1 MTATAPAVQPPH
13 AQVEP
18 GSRRGSLFR
27 TELARLVARRFIQIL
42 SGLAVLGFLVLSVI
56 AFTQFSEPT
65 AEVLADAQARLERDL
80 AISEQFRQ
88 ECLADETI
96 PEDEREFFCGPP
108 LEEQDYLVENYIDK
122 RPFTLTEDM
131 PGGALAVAAA
141 TAMLGFV
148 IGATYIGAE
157 WSTRSIVALLF
168 WEPRRL
174 KVIGVKTGVIALA
187 AVALGLAG
195 QLAWFG
201 VAQLLSRTRGTT
213 TEVPDGFWS
222 EYLGQGGRA
231 VLLVVIATLLGFGL
245 ANLTRN
251 TGAALG
257 IGFAYFA
264 VVETALGTFVAST
277 QPFLLT
283 ASAVA
288 LIQQGGLTLF
298 REGPTVDEDTGSFT
312 EFTEIVVS
320 NLRGG
325 LTLSAYL
332 LVLLALGTWL
342 FRRRDLH

>member
-1 MTATAPAVQPPH
+1 VTARARH
-13 AQVEP
+13 ARVE
-18 GSRRGSLFR
+18 SRSRGSLLR
-27 TELARLVARRFIQIL
+27 TELARLAARRFIQVL
-42 SGLAVLGFLVLSVI
+42 VGLAVLGFVVLSVVTY
-56 AFTQFSEPT
+56 TQYARPSPE
-65 AEVLADAQARLERDL
+65 LLAQAESRRAADIEL
-80 AISEQFRQ
+80 SEQFRQ
-88 ECLADETI
+88 ECLADDAIAE
-96 PEDEREFFCGPP
+96 EDKELFCGPP
-108 LEEQDYLVENYIDK
+108 LDADDIPIDQYVDK
-122 RPFTLTEDM
+122 SPFTLTDDL
-131 PGGALAVAAA
+131 PDGGLAVAAA
-141 TAMLGFV
+141 SAMLGFV
-148 IGATYIGAE
+148 IGATYVGAE

-174 KVIGVKTGVIALA
+174 KVIGVKTGVGALA
-187 AVALGLAG
+187 GAVLGLVG

-201 VAQLLSRTRGTT
+201 VAQVLARTRGTT
-213 TEVPDGFWS
+213 DVPEGFWADI
-222 EYLGQGGRA
+222 LGQGGRS

-264 VVETALGTFVAST
+264 VVETALGTLVAST
-277 QPFLLT
+277 QPFLFT

-288 LIQQGGLTLF
+288 LIQQGGVTFF
-298 REGPTVDEDTGSFT
+298 RPGPTVDDETGSFT
-312 EFTEIVVS
+312 EFSEIVVS